1 MVYFNKFVD
10 YDILLPIK
18 LNNVV
23 NTIIDKY
30 GNAEQTEIDEIING
44 FTADKDARLLY
55 KIGNVIYKA

>member
-44 FTADKDARLLY
+44 FTTDKDDRLLY